1 MLMCNHVVSF
11 DDVKVLASSKTTFL
25 LKIKIKNIWISRDQS
40 ILNENGTSLKL
51 WLFDQLQSQIAI
63 ELLSTLP

>member
-11 DDVKVLASSKTTFL
+11 DDVKVLASNKTTFL
-25 LKIKIKNIWISRDQS
+25 LKIKIKNILLSRDQR
-40 ILNENGTSLKL
+40 ILNETSLKL
-51 WLFDQLQSQIAI
+51 CLFDQLQSQIAI